1 MVESE
6 YKILVI
12 HDNFLKDVFA
22 TPEISDAFDY
32 TFTTTDNFSY
42 FKSQLNQE
50 FDLILFGTSFL
61 ESGSLPLLEKIKI
74 PSVLV
79 FNHLEES
86 LQLELL
92 KSPYHIEEVI
102 PFETVRLLVAKL
114 NKILVRHKEEKLLI
128 NQIKSEYEDEKSII
142 CEIDPITEIY
152 NEQTFLRKTKDF
164 VNSQPDTALSI
175 LRFDIDN
182 FKAFN
187 ESYGVEEGNKLLRL
201 IGQKIRELSFE
212 TLITYGHIRG
222 DHFAVCTKLTD
233 EFSPEVEINYLKN
246 FLSNL
251 YPDWYFQIR
260 LGIYTMEPGEQNI
273 LLSLSRSLI
282 ALESIKSNFNKNYAY
297 YREDIKNFI
306 LTEQIM
312 ASEMVTALQDEQF
325 VVFLQPQYDYATETL
340 VGAEALVRWIHPEK
354 GLIPPD
360 KFIPL
365 FEKNGFI
372 ARLDL
377 YVWDHVCQLIQK
389 WIQDGNN
396 PVPISVNIS
405 RRDLY
410 DQDLVQIFSSLLKKY
425 NLSPANLN
433 LEITESAYME
443 NPEQL
448 IKVVKELQELG
459 FRIEMDDFGSG
470 YSSLNTLKDV
480 PVDVLKLDMQFIRST
495 TETDQNKSSRG
506 GSILSS
512 IIRMASWLRLPVIAE
527 GIESKNQ
534 AEYLKSIGCFLMQG
548 YYFGK
553 PMPTEQFEDL
563 LTTLPSIDTSN
574 NSRTQDIEETKSVD
588 FLNAT
593 NQDLLLFNNFVGG
606 AAIIEWIGTKLEI
619 VRVNEQFCS
628 ELGINQ
634 DKLKALKK
642 NMLSSIKQNFQNEFL
657 SSLAE
662 SKKTGKESFCELQFK
677 SPYDNSYIW
686 VRTRCRHIGKTVTSD
701 IYYFSIENI
710 DFKMQV
716 LDINTTLTEQ
726 LQTIMEYVPCGIL
739 CARYI
744 NNVFY
749 FDYAN
754 KTFADLF
761 HVSLKDLPQY
771 LKSHTFAK
779 IKKDIVDET
788 QGKNIQMKISDR
800 KVIRTEISAK
810 LDDGTVFNGK
820 VIIQLMRKTEDSWT
834 INSILTNA

>member
-1 MVESE
+1 MAESE

-12 HDNFLKDVFA
+12 HDYFLKDIFA

-42 FKSQLNQE
+42 FKSHLNQE

-61 ESGSLPLLEKIKI
+61 ESGSLSLLEKIKI

-142 CEIDPITEIY
+142 CEIDPITDIY

-164 VNSQPDTALSI
+164 VNSQADTEFSI
-175 LRFDIDN
+175 LRFDIDK

-212 TLITYGHIRG
+212 TPITYGHIRG
-222 DHFAVCTKLTD
+222 DHFAVCTKLSD
-233 EFSPEVEINYLKN
+233 KFSPEVEINHLKN
-246 FLSNL
+246 FLSNM

-260 LGIYTMEPGEQNI
+260 LGIYTMDPGEQNI

-282 ALESIKSNFNKNYAY
+282 ALESIKSNFNKTYAY
-297 YREDIKNFI
+297 YHEDLKNFI

-425 NLSPANLN
+425 NISPSNLN

-459 FRIEMDDFGSG
+459 FKIEMDDFGSG

-553 PMPTEQFEDL
+553 PMPIEQFEDL
-563 LTTLPSIDTSN
+563 LTTLPSIDISN
-574 NSRTQDIEETKSVD
+574 NSRTQNIEESQSVD
-588 FLNAT
+588 FLNAA

-619 VRVNEQFCS
+619 VE
-628 ELGINQ
+628 
-634 DKLKALKK
+634 
-642 NMLSSIKQNFQNEFL
+642 
-657 SSLAE
+657 
-662 SKKTGKESFCELQFK
+662 
-677 SPYDNSYIW
+677 
-686 VRTRCRHIGKTVTSD
+686 
-701 IYYFSIENI
+701 
-710 DFKMQV
+710 
-716 LDINTTLTEQ
+716 
-726 LQTIMEYVPCGIL
+726 
-739 CARYI
+739 
-744 NNVFY
+744 
-749 FDYAN
+749 
-754 KTFADLF
+754 
-761 HVSLKDLPQY
+761 
-771 LKSHTFAK
+771 
-779 IKKDIVDET
+779 
-788 QGKNIQMKISDR
+788 
-800 KVIRTEISAK
+800 KVG
-810 LDDGTVFNGK
+810 D
-820 VIIQLMRKTEDSWT
+820 
-834 INSILTNA
+834 